1 MSNLL
6 DVDDLHIQT
15 PDGISRVHGVSFG
28 IARGGS
34 LGIVGESGSGK
45 TLTCRAVLG
54 ILASGVTVT
63 RGSISFD
70 GNDILSASAAERRH
84 LWGHRIG
91 AVFQDPASYLNPSI
105 PVGKQ
110 VVEPLRHVQ
119 GLTKA
124 NAVQRTL
131 DLFRSVGLRDP
142 ERVFR
147 SYVHELSGGMVQ
159 RVLIAVS
166 VSHEPDLL
174 IADEAT
180 TALDVTVQAEVLDVI
195 EQQRELRG
203 LTLLMVSH
211 DLAVIARMCQ
221 QIVVFK
227 DGLLVERGSTPE
239 VLRDP
244 QHPYTQSLV
253 KHQLEGSIEH
263 LGALA

>member
-1 MSNLL
+1 M
-6 DVDDLHIQT
+6 
-15 PDGISRVHGVSFG
+15 R
-28 IARGGS
+28 
-34 LGIVGESGSGK
+34 E
-45 TLTCRAVLG
+45 
-54 ILASGVTVT
+54 
-63 RGSISFD
+63 
-70 GNDILSASAAERRH
+70 
-84 LWGHRIG
+84 
-91 AVFQDPASYLNPSI
+91 
-105 PVGKQ
+105 
-110 VVEPLRHVQ
+110 
-119 GLTKA
+119 
-124 NAVQRTL
+124 
-131 DLFRSVGLRDP
+131 P

-147 SYVHELSGGMVQ
+147 SYDHELNGGMVQ

-211 DLAVIARMCQ
+211 ALAVIARMCQ

-244 QHPYTQSLV
+244 QHPYTPSLV
-253 KHQLEGSIEH
+253 KHQLEGSIEP